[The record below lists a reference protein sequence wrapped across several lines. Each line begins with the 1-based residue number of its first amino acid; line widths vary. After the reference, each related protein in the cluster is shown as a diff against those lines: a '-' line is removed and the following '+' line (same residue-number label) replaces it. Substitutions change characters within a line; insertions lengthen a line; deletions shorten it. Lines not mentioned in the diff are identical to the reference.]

1 MIRRPVH
8 RAGFSLVEVLV
19 ALFIVAAGLIAL
31 LTLFPLGAIQM
42 GKALQSDRSQQ
53 CALQMDGKIRE
64 YWRSHVV
71 ENTTPTTDPYF
82 FTFSG
87 TNETVY
93 NTLNYFDDSDGAALG
108 VTGTLPA
115 IGNARRASYPVM
127 FDPLG
132 YASFSLLKRQQVAQ
146 TFGGGVFPRRTV
158 NPIPVL
164 PSLAYRYA
172 TLQDD
177 MEFGPDS
184 TPANGG
190 GESVQLATTTD
201 KNIFRAGRYNCA
213 AVLQRPDNSN
223 RFVAD
228 LKILVFDRRAP
239 GVDPP
244 GNEIAVS
251 GTSGSQATGS
261 NLVLMGDTIVTLNA
275 SNDTLGLRRGSWV
288 MDGTLTG
295 SIRNVHFYRVVSVD
309 AETDPTVTRVEFH
322 IPIVKPTGD
331 AAPNAAYTASFYV
344 FRELI
349 DVYDR
354 PQLTPTGYLKQSP

>member
-53 CALQMDGKIRE
+53 LALQMDGKFRE

-71 ENTTPTTDPYF
+71 ENATPTTDPYF

-93 NTLNYFDDSDGAALG
+93 NTLNYFDDPDGTSPAP
-108 VTGTLPA
+108 GTLPA

-146 TFGGGVFPRRTV
+146 TFGGGIFPRRTI
-158 NPIPVL
+158 NPTPALPV
-164 PSLAYRYA
+164 LAYRYA

-177 MEFGPDS
+177 MEFGPDG

-190 GESVQLATTTD
+190 GESIQLATTTD

-213 AVLQRPDNSN
+213 AVIQRPDNSN
-223 RFVAD
+223 RFVTD

-244 GNEIAVS
+244 DNEITT
-251 GTSGSQATGS
+251 TSS
-261 NLVLMGDTIVTLNA
+261 VLMGATVVTLDR
-275 SNDTLGLRRGSWV
+275 SNDILGLRRGSWV

-295 SIRNVHFYRVVSVD
+295 NIRNAHFYRVVSVD
-309 AETDPTVTRVEFH
+309 DSSTTSTTVEFH
-322 IPIVKPTGD
+322 VPIAKPTGE
-331 AAPNAAYTASFYV
+331 AAPNVAYTATFYV

-354 PQLTPTGYLKQSP
+354 PQLTPTGYMKQSP